1 MLDFL
6 TSLNSM
12 SETTDDSKAAYISML
27 KKNRARKRQQILRVQ
42 NLFSQEKLKER
53 PVSIATEEQT
63 VQNFSELS
71 FLKVNKMESALKV
84 KPIPLRR
91 LSTQTQLKKVKTAS
105 ALMNETRET
114 RAARYV
120 EPQIETTI

>member
-12 SETTDDSKAAYISML
+12 SETSDDSKAAYINML

-42 NLFSQEKLKER
+42 NLFSQDKLKER

-71 FLKVNKMESALKV
+71 FLKVNKMESALKF
-84 KPIPLRR
+84 KTIPLRR

-105 ALMNETRET
+105 ALMNETRGT

-120 EPQIETTI
+120 EPQIQTTI